1 MAGWRP
7 RHRGDDPRG
16 RAEVQPDAVIYF
28 CTNFFG
34 AEIAPVLEAELGVP
48 VLDSTAL
55 GVWGAMRARQ
65 GGSLR
70 RSRGGGVSSPCEAIG
85 FWGSGGLARQM
96 LHGDRASHRSL
107 PMSLIS
113 PRAAVVALAT
123 TLAATFALPA
133 LAQSPTTMRIAGNF
147 SANGKHTGGIEK
159 PFFEAF
165 AKNTGLTITPNYNP
179 MDVLGVQAADALR
192 LLRSGAF
199 DVMSVQIGMA
209 SRDDPFF
216 EGIDLV
222 GVATDMAALRKVV
235 DAYREVFDKR
245 LQEKFGAKVL
255 TLWPFGPQV
264 FYCNTAISSLDDLKG
279 LKVRSFT
286 PSMAALIQHLGA
298 APVTLPFSEVYPAL
312 QRGVAN
318 CGVTS
323 PTSGNS
329 GKWPEV
335 TTHFL
340 LGLGV
345 GLRAG
350 PLHEPRLLEE
360 VLAGNRPRSRPSS
373 RRWKTRC
380 GTSPSPPTATR

>member
-1 MAGWRP
+1 MRLTTHRIP
-7 RHRGDDPRG
+7 RFARLC
-16 RAEVQPDAVIYF
+16 AAA
-28 CTNFFG
+28 T
-34 AEIAPVLEAELGVP
+34 LLTLGVA
-48 VLDSTAL
+48 TA
-55 GVWGAMRARQ
+55 Q
-65 GGSLR
+65 
-70 RSRGGGVSSPCEAIG
+70 
-85 FWGSGGLARQM
+85 
-96 LHGDRASHRSL
+96 
-107 PMSLIS
+107 
-113 PRAAVVALAT
+113 
-123 TLAATFALPA
+123 
-133 LAQSPTTMRIAGNF
+133 AQAPSTMRIAGNF

-159 PFFEAF
+159 PFFDAF
-165 AKNTGLTITPNYNP
+165 SKNTGLTLTPNYNP

-222 GVATDMAALRKVV
+222 GVSTDMVQLRKVV
-235 DAYREVFDKR
+235 DAYRGVFDKR

-264 FYCNTAISSLDDLKG
+264 FYCNAPIKTLDDLKG

-286 PSMAALIQHLGA
+286 PSMAALIQNLGGT
-298 APVTLPFSEVYPAL
+298 PVTLPFSEVYPAL

-340 LGLGV
+340 PLSVSGSVQGHFMNLAYWNKFSAAEQAKIEAEFKRMENQMWDLAITANGDAMNCNVGKDPCTENTKFKMTMVDVAPADAAKIKAAVSTIVLPIWKEACNKVDPNCSKTWNETVGKAAGLTI
-345 GLRAG
+345 
-350 PLHEPRLLEE
+350 
-360 VLAGNRPRSRPSS
+360 N
-373 RRWKTRC
+373 
-380 GTSPSPPTATR
+380 

>member
-1 MAGWRP
+1 MKMRL
-7 RHRGDDPRG
+7 
-16 RAEVQPDAVIYF
+16 
-28 CTNFFG
+28 
-34 AEIAPVLEAELGVP
+34 VL
-48 VLDSTAL
+48 
-55 GVWGAMRARQ
+55 
-65 GGSLR
+65 
-70 RSRGGGVSSPCEAIG
+70 
-85 FWGSGGLARQM
+85 
-96 LHGDRASHRSL
+96 
-107 PMSLIS
+107 
-113 PRAAVVALAT
+113 ALAVG
-123 TLAATFALPA
+123 LMSASSV

-147 SANGKHTGGIEK
+147 SSNAKHVNSIER
-159 PFFEAF
+159 PFFDAL
-165 AKNTGLTITPNYNP
+165 AKNTGMNLAASYNP

-222 GVATDMAALRKVV
+222 GVATDMAQLRKVV
-235 DAYREVFDKR
+235 DAYRDVFDKR

-264 FYCNTAISSLDDLKG
+264 FYCNTAIKSLDDLKG

-286 PSMAALIQHLGA
+286 PSMAALIQNLGA
-298 APVTLPFSEVYPAL
+298 TPVTLPFSEVYPAL

-323 PTSGNS
+323 PSSGNA

-340 LGLGV
+340 PLSVSGSVQGHFMNLAYWNKLPASEQQKISGEFKKMEDLMWELAITSNGDAINCNVGAEPCKENTKFKMTMVDVSAGDAARIKAAVSAVVLPIWKESCNRVDPACTKTWNDTVGKVTGLV
-345 GLRAG
+345 I
-350 PLHEPRLLEE
+350 
-360 VLAGNRPRSRPSS
+360 N
-373 RRWKTRC
+373 
-380 GTSPSPPTATR
+380 